1 LASRNRAFSTTC
13 ADRLAKNPFS
23 LLIGPNAARGLARL
37 YPCDTAKIP
46 RHSDFCKQIFISD
59 DWGRFFTI
67 AAQGRTLDSWRG
79 SGSFARLPSGR
90 DPNESRRS
98 RTIQSPSEGKRAFSQ
113 EGKRAFR
120 LQGLP
125 RLLPAI
131 RLPAWRAQRGQTAC
145 RGLSGADRAAGV
157 EAGELKGRAG
167 ANQAE
172 SGLIPVRLQG
182 RGT

>member
-1 LASRNRAFSTTC
+1 MQFPSIGFPESSLFNDLRRPAGKKSFLPPHRPKCRSR
-13 ADRLAKNPFS
+13 
-23 LLIGPNAARGLARL
+23 ARPL

-98 RTIQSPSEGKRAFSQ
+98 RTIQSPSEGKRAF
-113 EGKRAFR
+113 R

-131 RLPAWRAQRGQTAC
+131 RLPAWRAQSGETAC

-167 ANQAE
+167 ANKAE
-172 SGLIPVRLQG
+172 SGLNSGQASGPRDL
-182 RGT
+182 T